1 MIMKM
6 QFTAKMCDDFAP
18 VKNGYLKKKKRTKN
32 NNSKT
37 KTKQK

>member
-18 VKNGYLKKKKRTKN
+18 VKNTYLKKKKN
-32 NNSKT
+32 
-37 KTKQK
+37 KQQQ